1 MLGLFNDKKTVRK
14 QPTKRTKNPT
24 IAGDALKYQNG
35 SGVPRNQRQY
45 QLWINQISALRNV
58 IGSTAQMASGAKLM
72 LSIEDS
78 KGKKKRFKKD
88 IIDVNF
94 MNNEE
99 DTTQWLY
106 KYFGTLKTFEN
117 ILIIPESSKGKFRAG
132 KVDFYIQDNVKW
144 SVNADTTG
152 KRTYDKF
159 TIKTSTKDYVY
170 DYDDVIFINKSLT
183 SANPLYGMSR
193 LQSLNEEIARILSM
207 GNFVDSYIGSG
218 GKKSAI
224 IGYEGM
230 ISEAQQEG
238 IKDAFNN
245 FLTNPDTKSLLL
257 NAEKLNV
264 NQISDSLAGND
275 IIGFMTNLNETIL
288 ESYNLPKWILGDY
301 EGSTNSE
308 TVKLGLRVWFEV
320 AIKGELTTLSRHLQR
335 YFRNIMNIKNLVVD
349 FDYSGISLLEDD
361 AKVVLER
368 SSQMFRDGA
377 MSSNEYREA
386 MGLVRLEGEAFDYHL
401 VPANIT
407 SGQPVTFE
415 NFEAD
420 VQAKLDN
427 ENTET
432 NPNEDIPSGTGGQN
446 NTEDMRGSE

>member
-1 MLGLFNDKKTVRK
+1 MLGLFNEKKTVRK
-14 QPTKRTKNPT
+14 QPNKRSKNPT

-207 GNFVDSYIGSG
+207 GSFVDSFISSG

-224 IGYEGM
+224 IGYDGM
-230 ISEAQQEG
+230 LGVPQQEM
-238 IKDAFNN
+238 IKEAFDE

-361 AKVVLER
+361 AKTVMENTAELYKLGGLTPNELRVANGYER
-368 SSQMFRDGA
+368 V
-377 MSSNEYREA
+377 EEEA
-386 MGLVRLEGEAFDYHL
+386 MDSYYAPAYLMSGNPIRFDKFEEDIKASQEA
-401 VPANIT
+401 N
-407 SGQPVTFE
+407 
-415 NFEAD
+415 
-420 VQAKLDN
+420 
-427 ENTET
+427 NTEA
-432 NPNEDIPSGTGGQN
+432 NEVPSGTGGEN
-446 NTEDMRGSE
+446 NNEGEQGAN